1 MGDRDLLLGL
11 DMGTTHCKA
20 ALFNGEG
27 RVVSQSVQRNYEGP
41 DASGTGSWP
50 EDWWQTAQATIVQ
63 LWDEASATSQRVAGI
78 GVSGRGG
85 GFAALDQKGRSLVAS
100 WPDGRQSSD
109 WPHLSSQLSKRL
121 RLPSS
126 RSIGYITRLAWL
138 REHEP
143 DVYQRVSNVMGVKD
157 YVLWQLTGQ
166 ICTDPSSGPGDEE
179 WQEDLFGLIDFP
191 TSKMPPIRPHTS
203 IAGALT
209 SGAAAGL
216 GLAPGLPV
224 VVGGH
229 DGMCAHVG
237 VGAIAPT
244 QAGITLGT
252 TGVFRV
258 VTPEPIHPAPNI
270 RLFSYP
276 LMDGL
281 WLSGGNIPGAGRSV
295 EWACKLFR
303 FQEQGDVG
311 EYQRMDEEAAQST
324 PGARGL
330 VFLPFLAGSPQ
341 PFQLTDPSGVL
352 AGLTHQ
358 HNRGDIARALMEG
371 IAYTARSIAE
381 AVAASGHEYDAITL
395 TGGGATSLVWPQILA
410 DVFGKPMRVAE
421 ELDSC
426 RGAAILLAVGV
437 GWHGSVPEAVS
448 SMVRGKATVEPQGRL
463 LDEYERAYS
472 RFRDARDKLFRSGDM
487 P

>member
-1 MGDRDLLLGL
+1 MPCFELSSGEAMLFEGFRMGDRDLLLGL
-11 DMGTTHCKA
+11 DPGTTHCKA
-20 ALFNGEG
+20 ALFDGEG
-27 RVVSQSVQRNYEGP
+27 RIVSQSVQRNYESP
-41 DASGTGSWP
+41 DDPGMGSWP

-63 LWDEASATSQRVAGI
+63 LWNQASETSRRVAGI

-85 GFAALDQKGRSLVAS
+85 GFAALDREGRALVAS
-100 WPDGRQSSD
+100 WSDGRQSSD
-109 WPHLSSQLSKRL
+109 WPSLSGQLNERL

-126 RSIGYITRLAWL
+126 RSLGYITRLAWL

-143 DVYQRVSNVMGVKD
+143 DIYQRVSHVMGVKD

-203 IAGALT
+203 KAGALT
-209 SGAAAGL
+209 SEAAACL

-224 VVGGH
+224 AVGGH

-237 VGAIAPT
+237 VGAITPT
-244 QAGITLGT
+244 QACITLGT

-258 VTPEPIHPAPNI
+258 VTPEPIRPAPNI

-276 LMDGL
+276 LIDGL

-381 AVAASGHEYDAITL
+381 ATADSGHTYDDITL
-395 TGGGATSLVWPQILA
+395 TGGGATSV
-410 DVFGKPMRVAE
+410 V
-421 ELDSC
+421 
-426 RGAAILLAVGV
+426 
-437 GWHGSVPEAVS
+437 
-448 SMVRGKATVEPQGRL
+448 
-463 LDEYERAYS
+463 
-472 RFRDARDKLFRSGDM
+472 
-487 P
+487 